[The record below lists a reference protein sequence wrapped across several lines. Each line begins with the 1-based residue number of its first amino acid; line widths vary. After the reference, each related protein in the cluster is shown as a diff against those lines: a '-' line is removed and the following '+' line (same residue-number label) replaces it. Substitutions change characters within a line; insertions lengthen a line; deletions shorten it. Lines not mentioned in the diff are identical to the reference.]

1 MAKKQDKYGSPQLK
15 LQFPDDDACLE
26 RIFDV
31 AHSRACSCGGTYKRL
46 QGRLQFHCSKCSF
59 QISPLVG
66 TIFQKTHIPLRL
78 WFQALVMFSNAKSGL
93 SAKYLEREINVNYK
107 TAWRILTVI
116 RQALTQGGR
125 RLSGDVEM
133 DEGYFGG
140 KGYGGRNNELLGVV
154 MSKKSPVV
162 AAIERGGVMKAE
174 VTPNV
179 TAQTIGSFLHKN
191 IEPTGTRLLT
201 DQSNRYDSVAKH
213 YNRQT
218 VDHGRKEYVRGD
230 VHVNNVESF
239 WAHIKRS
246 IKGTHKAV
254 SKKYLQSYL
263 DGFVWHRNNRYSDKA
278 RFEALLGILIHV

>member
-15 LQFPDDDACLE
+15 LQFPNDDACLE
-26 RIFDV
+26 AIFDAV
-31 AHSRACSCGGTYKRL
+31 HVRACSCGGTYKRL
-46 QGRLQFHCSKCSF
+46 PGRLQFHCSKCAV

-93 SAKYLEREINVNYK
+93 SSKYLEREINVNYK
-107 TAWRILTVI
+107 TAWRMLTVI
-116 RQALTQGGR
+116 RKALKQGGH
-125 RLSGDVEM
+125 RLKGDVEM

-140 KGYGGRNNELLGVV
+140 KGYGGKNNELLGVA
-154 MSKKSPVV
+154 MSKKAPVV

-179 TAQTIGSFLHKN
+179 TAQTIGGFLNKN
-191 IEPTGTRLLT
+191 IEPNGTRLLT
-201 DQSNRYDSVAKH
+201 DQSNRYDRVAKH
-213 YNRQT
+213 YNRQS

-278 RFEALLGILIHV
+278 RFEALLGILI

>member
-15 LQFPDDDACLE
+15 AQFPTDVACLE
-26 RIFDV
+26 IIFD
-31 AHSRACSCGGTYKRL
+31 AMHERACSCGGKYSQLK
-46 QGRLQFHCSKCSF
+46 GRLKFQCSKCRF
-59 QISPLVG
+59 QIAPLVG
-66 TIFQKTHIPLRL
+66 TIFQKSHIPIKL

-107 TAWRILTVI
+107 TAWRMLTVI
-116 RQALTQGGR
+116 RKALTQGGR
-125 RLSGDVEM
+125 RLKGDVEM

-140 KGYGGRNNELLGVV
+140 KGYAGKNNELLGVV
-154 MSKKSPVV
+154 MSKKSPIV
-162 AAIERGGVMKAE
+162 AAIERGGAMKAE

-179 TAQTIGSFLHKN
+179 TAQTIGNFLNKN
-191 IEPTGTRLLT
+191 IEPNGTRLFT

-213 YNRQT
+213 YNRQS

-230 VHVNNVESF
+230 IHVNNVESF

-278 RFEALLGILIHV
+278 RFEALLGILIHA

>member
-15 LQFPDDDACLE
+15 IQFPNDSACLE
-26 RIFDV
+26 TIFDAV
-31 AHSRACSCGGTYKRL
+31 HQRACSCGGTYKRL
-46 QGRLQFHCSKCSF
+46 PGRLQFHCSKCTF
-59 QISPLVG
+59 QIAPLVG
-66 TIFQKTHIPLRL
+66 TIFQKSHIPLRL

-107 TAWRILTVI
+107 TAWRMLTII
-116 RQALTQGGR
+116 RKALAQGGR
-125 RLSGDVEM
+125 KLRGDVEM

-140 KGYGGRNNELLGVV
+140 KGYGGKNNELLGVV

-162 AAIERGGVMKAE
+162 AAIERGGAMKAE

-179 TAQTIGSFLHKN
+179 TAQTIGGFLNKN
-191 IEPTGTRLLT
+191 IEPSGTRLLT
-201 DQSNRYDSVAKH
+201 DQSNRYDRVAKH
-213 YNRQT
+213 YHRQS